1 MTVALGY
8 IHDEYVNARWM
19 ASVMRLI
26 KQREIATSLYC
37 ESGGGNLDKGR
48 NLVVQKFLQTEGVDK
63 LLFVDTDMFFQVEDF
78 DQLMKTGE
86 NHPIVSGLYFANE
99 RPPRAAMYRWNEEG
113 RAVSVSE
120 WEDHEVIE
128 VDGVGAGFLLVDRS
142 VYEAMDHPD
151 LYQGRAGSW
160 FNQNALSPRGWL
172 LNEDSSFCV
181 RAQEHGYKVMV
192 DTDAFIGHIKPRV
205 LGFE

>member
-1 MTVALGY
+1 MSVAIGY

-19 ASVMRLI
+19 ASITRLL
-26 KQREIATSLYC
+26 KQRSIDDLHYC

-48 NLVVQKFLQTEGVDK
+48 NLVVQKFLKGKSDK
-63 LLFVDTDMFFQVEDF
+63 LLFIDTDMFFQVENF
-78 DQLMKTGE
+78 DQIMKTGE
-86 NHPIVSGLYFANE
+86 THPIVSGLYFANE
-99 RPPRAAMYRWNEEG
+99 RPPRPAMYRWNEEG
-113 RAVSVSE
+113 RADSVME

-128 VDGVGAGFLLVDRS
+128 VDGCGAGFLLVDRS
-142 VYEAMDHPD
+142 VYEEMNHQE

-160 FNQNALSPRGWL
+160 FNQNALSPLGWL